1 MGLTGLG
8 LAVFVFAHMAGN
20 LLIFA
25 GPKAYNL
32 YAHALVENPFLVVF
46 ELGLLALFFAH
57 IVVAVVLSL
66 KSFKLKKS
74 HFSAQGPKAT
84 PLYQKTLLAQGALV
98 LVFVIFHLITFK
110 YGNYYKVTYGD
121 QTVRDL
127 FALVVE
133 VFQNPLAVIWYLVAL
148 LILGVHLFH
157 GLKSSFQS
165 LGLSSKNF
173 DIWVK
178 KINLFYALIVTSGY
192 VSLPLY
198 VHFFVEKGGGG

>member
-8 LAVFVFAHMAGN
+8 LALFVLAHMAGN

-32 YAHALVENPFLVVF
+32 YAHALVENPFLLVF
-46 ELGLLALFFAH
+46 EMGLLSLFFAH
-57 IVVAVVLSL
+57 IAIALVLSL
-66 KSFKLKKS
+66 KTFKLKKS

-98 LVFVIFHLITFK
+98 LVFVILHLITFK
-110 YGNYYKVTYGD
+110 FGPEYKVTYED
-121 QTVRDL
+121 KTVRDL
-127 FALVVE
+127 FQLVVE
-133 VFQNPLAVIWYLVAL
+133 VFQNPVAVIWYLIAL

-173 DIWVK
+173 DIWIK
-178 KINLFYALIVTSGY
+178 KINLFYALIVTVGY

-198 VHFFVEKGGGG
+198 VYFFTEVGGG